1 MKIQI
6 SNFKYTNTYFKL
18 FESQNWSF
26 LFGKWKWSRSV
37 MSNSF
42 RPHGLEPSRLLHPWN
57 FPGKDTGVGCYLHL
71 QGIFLSQGLNLGFP
85 HCRQTL
91 YHLSHQ
97 GSPNPTN
104 IRLNQLK
111 LLIFDYFW
119 PIHRAISYGSIW
131 YIFTMWLGIQV
142 YFLRAPCVAILWSL
156 NMWQFFG
163 EKNNQIKMIAGLMMS
178 HLLISSMIS
187 AD

>member
-1 MKIQI
+1 MKVKSLSHVQ
-6 SNFKYTNTYFKL
+6 L
-18 FESQNWSF
+18 FSTPWIGAFQAPPSMKFSRQGYWS
-26 LFGKWKWSRSV
+26 
-37 MSNSF
+37 
-42 RPHGLEPSRLLHPWN
+42 GLLSPSL
-57 FPGKDTGVGCYLHL
+57 
-71 QGIFLSQGLNLGFP
+71 GIFLSQGLNLGFP

-142 YFLRAPCVAILWSL
+142 YFLCAPCVAILWSL

-163 EKNNQIKMIAGLMMS
+163 EKNNQIKMIVGLMMS